1 MITVTDNGC
10 GMDEATLATMFQP
23 FFTTKPSGSGI
34 GLYLTRQILR
44 MHGGDVRLESSPRRG
59 TTVTLLL
66 P

>member
-1 MITVTDNGC
+1 
-10 GMDEATLATMFQP
+10 MFQP